1 MVKGIIEKPL
11 DELDKNFTAAIL
23 KALEEKL
30 GRTLSATE
38 WQVFSMPRSLM
49 AYETIL
55 DYITDNDKTQEAIEK
70 YVENVVKEYQVVI
83 NSNENRK

>member
-1 MVKGIIEKPL
+1 VVKGIIEKPL
-11 DELDKNFTAAIL
+11 GELDKNFTAAIL
-23 KALEEKL
+23 KALEEEL

-38 WQVFSMPRSLM
+38 RQVFSIPRSLV
-49 AYETIL
+49 AYEMIL

-83 NSNENRK
+83 NSQENRK